1 MKHTNKLVL
10 VLMAVMYSGLVIA
23 QDAIDKYFKQYA
35 DDPTFTSIVISSKMF
50 ELFAKMDVGDTE
62 SKEMKSAMSGLK
74 GIRILSSDESTSE
87 VKTDYIQAIKKVGKE
102 YELLMSVDEK
112 DEKIR
117 FFIMESGDVIKELLM
132 IVGGNGNLF
141 LMSISGD
148 IDLAK
153 MSSLSKTMNIGG
165 MNYLE
170 NIDEKGKK

>member
-1 MKHTNKLVL
+1 
-10 VLMAVMYSGLVIA
+10 
-23 QDAIDKYFKQYA
+23 
-35 DDPTFTSIVISSKMF
+35 
-50 ELFAKMDVGDTE
+50 
-62 SKEMKSAMSGLK
+62 
-74 GIRILSSDESTSE
+74 
-87 VKTDYIQAIKKVGKE
+87 VGKE